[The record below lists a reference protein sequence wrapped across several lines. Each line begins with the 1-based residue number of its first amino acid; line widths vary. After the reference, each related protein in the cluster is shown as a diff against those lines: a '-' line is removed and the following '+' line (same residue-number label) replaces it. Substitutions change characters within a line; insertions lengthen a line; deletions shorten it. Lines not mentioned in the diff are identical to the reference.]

1 MLISAPC
8 ACLQILIESGSRATE
23 FEDITVDAG
32 WPLLADMLTDSGAEH
47 VYTISPTKVHTLIL
61 CATSELDK

>member
-61 CATSELDK
+61 CATAQLDK